1 MLVSLNMSNFVL
13 ASISV
18 SNFIFVSSLTFK
30 IVVNFDLGEQSNY
43 SLYNKNLNV
52 LAVVKGRC
60 NATSSLHFI
69 KHKENTPL
77 HFINM
82 KVVVHL
88 RVQNYFVVVHLYLKH
103 ILSI

>member
-1 MLVSLNMSNFVL
+1 MLVGLNMSNFVL

-18 SNFIFVSSLTFK
+18 SNFISVSSLTFK
-30 IVVNFDLGEQSNY
+30 IVVNFDLGEESNY

-60 NATSSLHFI
+60 NSTSSLHFN

-77 HFINM
+77 HFINI
-82 KVVVHL
+82 KVVVHI
-88 RVQNYFVVVHLYLKH
+88 RAQYFKHLPTL
-103 ILSI
+103 